1 MTDQLFLWRTDG
13 GPVVDRVKAVEHLAA
28 ADPALGRIIT
38 RAGPLT
44 LERPAGVTP
53 FQYLLRTIVGQQL
66 SVRAA
71 STIFGRLGQLY
82 SPQPLTPGRVLR
94 TPVARLRS
102 AGLSAPKAAAA
113 IDLARHATT
122 RQLPGEADLG
132 RMDPA
137 AVIEALTRIRGVGP
151 WTVQMLLIFY
161 LGHADVLPLLDLGI
175 RKGFARVLG
184 RRTLPA
190 ARTLERHGRRWRPYR
205 SIASW
210 YLWRALELPLD

>member
-1 MTDQLFLWRTDG
+1 M
-13 GPVVDRVKAVEHLAA
+13 VDRLEAAERLAA
-28 ADPALGRIIT
+28 ADPALGRIIA

-53 FQYLLRTIVGQQL
+53 FQHLLRAIVGQQL

-71 STIFGRLGQLY
+71 STIFGRLAQLY
-82 SPQPLTPGRVLR
+82 SPRPLTPARVLQ
-94 TPVARLRS
+94 TPVSRLRA
-102 AGLSAPKAAAA
+102 AGLSAPKAASV
-113 IDLARHATT
+113 IDLARHAAA
-122 RQLPGEADLG
+122 RRLPGEVELA
-132 RMDPA
+132 RMEPA
-137 AVIEALTRIRGVGP
+137 AVMEALTRIRGVGP

-190 ARTLERHGRRWRPYR
+190 ARTLERHARRWRPYR

-210 YLWRALELPLD
+210 YLWRALELPPE